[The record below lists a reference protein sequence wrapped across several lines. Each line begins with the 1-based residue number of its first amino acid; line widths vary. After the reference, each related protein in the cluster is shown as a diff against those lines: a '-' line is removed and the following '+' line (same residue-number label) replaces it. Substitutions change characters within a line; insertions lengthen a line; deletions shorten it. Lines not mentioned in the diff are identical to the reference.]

1 MVDYLPEAIEARWQ
15 AAWNDAAVFESEVD
29 SSRPKFYCLEMFPY
43 PSGQMH
49 MGHVRNYS
57 IGDSM
62 ARFRRLAG
70 FNVLYPMG
78 YDSFGMPAENAAR
91 KMGGHPHDVTWSNIE
106 SIRSDLKRMGFSY
119 DWRRELATS
128 DSSYYRWNQWI
139 FLKFHEMGLVERR
152 TAPVNWCDDCD
163 TVLAN
168 EQVKNNR
175 CWRCAGEVRQKDM
188 AQWFLK
194 MTEYA
199 DELLDSLEGI
209 EFPENVKAMQR
220 NWIGRSHGVDIHFP
234 IVDSDEVIQAF
245 TTRPDTIFGVTFVTL
260 APEHPLCEDLVK
272 GTEFEADYRALA
284 DECAKISEFDRINML
299 RDKKGVFLGRYA
311 SNPLT
316 GDSVPIYAGNF
327 VVASYGTG
335 AVMAV
340 PGHDQRDYDF
350 AKKYD
355 IPIVQVLS
363 EEENKNPKVTGRAF
377 EGLGWMVNSG
387 RDGFDGLYGDEAKAT
402 VIGTLEAESMGSGTI
417 QYRLKDW
424 LLSRQRFWGTPI
436 PFIHCESCG
445 VVPVQ
450 EADLPVELPLDVVFT
465 EGESGNPLASHDGFV
480 NTNCPS
486 CGGAAKRET
495 DTMDTFYDSSWY
507 FLRFADALNNS
518 APFDKINAD
527 YWMEDGVDLY
537 IGGIEHAV
545 MHLLYAR
552 FFTKALR
559 DAGLNDVSE
568 PFSRLVCQGM
578 VNAPTPFCVDCNVE
592 YHVDLEGS
600 PCPTC
605 GNALGSR
612 SAKMSKSLGNTVSP
626 EIMIEKY
633 GADTVRLFILFG
645 ANPEAGMDWSD
656 SAIESNHRQMRA
668 IHASLL
674 QGIEN
679 QSDAGEMDEW
689 LLARARRAQSDWANN
704 MADVSLRD
712 GVMISHFEMVADW
725 QWAQRRGGVSAD
737 AGREYLMNWIPML
750 YPATPHLAEET
761 WRMLGNKEMLAE
773 TVLNF
778 DRPVGESDAI
788 ILGREE
794 YLKRVVDRAR
804 SVRELAERHIEGEL
818 SAVTIQTAHVWKV
831 ELSSQAIE
839 MHDGDFDFKEGG
851 NKFLQ
856 SQQCFQD
863 ESTKG
868 DVMQFWRV
876 LVVGQKKRRGRIYTW
891 GNQERALVSSRFDEV
906 AFISENA
913 DFIASAL
920 GIGTVE
926 VYRAG
931 EGEDVA
937 GKARTS
943 LPLEPGIA
951 WR

>member
-272 GTEFEADYRALA
+272 GTEFEADYRVLA

-311 SNPLT
+311 TNPLT
-316 GDSVPIYAGNF
+316 GESVPIYAGNF

-363 EEENKNPKVTGRAF
+363 EEQNKDPKVTGRAF

-480 NTNCPS
+480 NTSCPS

-507 FLRFADALNNS
+507 FLRFADALNNT

-725 QWAQRRGGVSAD
+725 QWAQRRGGVSAN

-761 WRMLGNKEMLAE
+761 WRMLDNKEMLAE

-831 ELSSQAIE
+831 DLSSQAIE

-868 DVMQFWRV
+868 DVMQFWRA
-876 LVVGQKKRRGRIYTW
+876 LVVGQKKRRGRIHTW